1 VLWSVYPGKVTFT
14 KPYFSEQLL
23 LTFGDSG
30 WYTSNESKISPQGG
44 GWKAL
49 KKVQT
54 TMTHL
59 TNDPTREDIAKRLA
73 RVAGHANSLKR
84 LWDEGRECD
93 DMLTQIAAVRA
104 GLDQVGKAILE
115 HHIEH
120 CVTMAVKHGEAEE
133 AIRDL
138 KAALDRFV

>member
-1 VLWSVYPGKVTFT
+1 MS
-14 KPYFSEQLL
+14 
-23 LTFGDSG
+23 
-30 WYTSNESKISPQGG
+30 
-44 GWKAL
+44 
-49 KKVQT
+49 
-54 TMTHL
+54 HL
-59 TNDPTREDIAKRLA
+59 TTDPSREDIAKRLA
-73 RVAGHANSLKR
+73 RVVGHANSLKR

-104 GLDQVGKAILE
+104 GLDQVGKVILE

-120 CVTMAVKHGEAEE
+120 CVTRAVERGESEE

>member
-1 VLWSVYPGKVTFT
+1 VDCNQRVGFT
-14 KPYFSEQLL
+14 
-23 LTFGDSG
+23 LTH
-30 WYTSNESKISPQGG
+30 
-44 GWKAL
+44 
-49 KKVQT
+49 VQND
-54 TMTHL
+54 L
-59 TNDPTREDIAKRLA
+59 TCDDIAKRLA

-84 LWDEGRECD
+84 LWEEGRDCD

-104 GLDQVGKAILE
+104 ALDQVGKVILE

-120 CVTMAVKHGEAEE
+120 CVDKAVKYGEAEE

>member
-1 VLWSVYPGKVTFT
+1 MDYDQKIGFT
-14 KPYFSEQLL
+14 L
-23 LTFGDSG
+23 
-30 WYTSNESKISPQGG
+30 
-44 GWKAL
+44 
-49 KKVQT
+49 
-54 TMTHL
+54 THL
-59 TNDPTREDIAKRLA
+59 KNDPTWDDIAKRLA

-84 LWDEGRECD
+84 LWEEGRDCD

-104 GLDQVGKAILE
+104 GLDQVGKVILE

-120 CVTMAVKHGEAEE
+120 CVEKAVKYGEAGE